1 MVEIKA
7 VAVTEEEWEEYLE
20 LKEKATLKKVIKL
33 KKSQYGYT
41 HQCPSCKQLVG
52 TIVYNVNIKTIT

>member
-20 LKEKATLKKVIKL
+20 LKEKVTLRKL
-33 KKSQYGYT
+33 
-41 HQCPSCKQLVG
+41 L
-52 TIVYNVNIKTIT
+52 N